1 MDILENLGQ
10 VRERIYAAAHRAG
23 RNPGDIKL
31 VAVTKTVPVDA
42 IKEAV
47 ACGITCLGENRA
59 QEFLGKYSL
68 LPSNLEWHF
77 IGRLQTNKVK
87 KIVGKVS
94 LIHSLDR
101 WSLARVLH
109 RVSCEAGIVTRVL
122 VQVNVAG
129 EEAKSGLSPAEV
141 KDFVEEAGRLTG
153 LHVCG
158 LMTIA
163 PWCEDPEQTRPVFR
177 QLRKLALRL
186 KLESLSMG
194 MSGDFEVALEE
205 GANIIRLGTALFRQR
220 NLSSPAH
227 DRVCK
232 R

>member
-1 MDILENLGQ
+1 MNVLENLDQ
-10 VRERIYAAAHRAG
+10 VRKRIYAAARRAG

-42 IKEAV
+42 IREAV

-59 QEFLGKYSL
+59 QEFLGKYPL
-68 LPSNLEWHF
+68 LSSNLEWHF

-94 LIHSLDR
+94 LVHSLDR
-101 WSLARVLH
+101 WSLARALH
-109 RVSCEAGIVTRVL
+109 RASCEAGIATRVL
-122 VQVNVAG
+122 AQVNVAG
-129 EEAKSGLSPAEV
+129 EETKSGLSPAEV

-153 LHVCG
+153 IQVCG

-163 PWCEDPEQTRPVFR
+163 PRCEDPEQTRPVFR
-177 QLRKLALRL
+177 QLRELALRL
-186 KLESLSMG
+186 KLEILSMG

-205 GANIIRLGTALFRQR
+205 GANIIRLGTALFR
-220 NLSSPAH
+220 
-227 DRVCK
+227 
-232 R
+232 